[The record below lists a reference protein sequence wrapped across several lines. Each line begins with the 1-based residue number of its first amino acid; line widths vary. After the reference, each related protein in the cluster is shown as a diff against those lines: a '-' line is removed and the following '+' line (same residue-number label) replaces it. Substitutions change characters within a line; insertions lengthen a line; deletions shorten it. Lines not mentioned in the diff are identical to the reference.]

1 MILPSRA
8 ELEAMT
14 ILALRK
20 HVREMNEVYALKR
33 YAKVKKADLINMI
46 VAKHGTLK
54 SGKAP
59 AAAPAAAAP
68 AAKKSYPFKVKAKK
82 AEVKTPAPI
91 SASGSARRVKAK
103 KVNKS
108 VAEVS
113 AMLQKKAPKKKG
125 KTVNKSV
132 AEVSAMLQK

>member
-59 AAAPAAAAP
+59 AAAAP

-82 AEVKTPAPI
+82 AEAAAPAKKSYPYKVKD
-91 SASGSARRVKAK
+91 K

-108 VAEVS
+108 VAEVR
-113 AMLQKKAPKKKG
+113 AMLQK
-125 KTVNKSV
+125 
-132 AEVSAMLQK
+132 QK

>member
-59 AAAPAAAAP
+59 AAAAAP

-82 AEVKTPAPI
+82 AEAAAPAKKSYPYKVKD
-91 SASGSARRVKAK
+91 K

-108 VAEVS
+108 VAEVR
-113 AMLQKKAPKKKG
+113 AMLQK
-125 KTVNKSV
+125 
-132 AEVSAMLQK
+132 QK